1 VKSLGWMLLLAFV
14 AEMIR
19 YVIFGRFAAQPDLL
33 LGIVVV
39 AALRLP
45 PPRGAVAGLCLGLLR
60 DLLAGNPVG
69 TEALPIT
76 VVGWGVGLVG
86 RTVYRE
92 AFVTH
97 VLMTFGA
104 ALTKPILTYAT
115 VHGELS
121 GLPWYFVRIAVPSA
135 LMTAI
140 LVPIGD
146 RSLRLGRSRRPAW
159 SRTTLRTLREYEK
172 QASIKR

>member
-1 VKSLGWMLLLAFV
+1 VKTVGWLLLLAFA

-19 YVIFGRFAAQPDLL
+19 YVLFGRFTAQPDLL

-45 PPRGAVAGLCLGLLR
+45 PPRGAVVGLCLGLLR
-60 DLLAGNPVG
+60 DLMAGNPIG

-76 VVGWGVGLVG
+76 LVAWGVGMAG

-97 VLMTFGA
+97 ALMTFGA
-104 ALTKPILTYAT
+104 GLLKALLTYGI
-115 VHGELS
+115 VHGDLS
-121 GLPWYFVRIAVPSA
+121 GLPWYFVRIALPSA
-135 LMTAI
+135 LLTAI
-140 LVPIGD
+140 LVPLGD
-146 RSLRLGRSRRPAW
+146 RSLRLGRNRRTGW
-159 SRTTLRTLREYEK
+159 TRNNLRTLREYEK
-172 QASIKR
+172 QASFKR

>member
-1 VKSLGWMLLLAFV
+1 VKTIGWLLLLAFI

-19 YVIFGRFAAQPDLL
+19 YVMFGRFAAQPDLL

-45 PPRGAVAGLCLGLLR
+45 PPKGAVVGLCLGLLR
-60 DLLAGNPVG
+60 DLVAGNPIG
-69 TEALPIT
+69 IEALPIT
-76 VVGWGVGLVG
+76 LVAWGVGMAG

-97 VLMTFGA
+97 VLMNFGA
-104 ALTKPILTYAT
+104 ALVKPLLTYAI
-115 VHGELS
+115 VHGDLS
-121 GLPWYFVRIAVPSA
+121 GLPWYFVRIALPSA
-135 LMTAI
+135 LLTGI
-140 LVPIGD
+140 LVPLGD
-146 RSLRLGRSRRPAW
+146 RSLRLGRNRRTTWTRA
-159 SRTTLRTLREYEK
+159 TLRTLREYEK